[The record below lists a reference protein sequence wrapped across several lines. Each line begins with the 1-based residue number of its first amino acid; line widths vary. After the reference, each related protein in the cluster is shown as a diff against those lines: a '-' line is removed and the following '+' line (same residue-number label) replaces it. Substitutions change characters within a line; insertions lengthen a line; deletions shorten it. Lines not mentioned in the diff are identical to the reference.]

1 MAVDMIACILLLST
15 ILWDLSSGRKGG
27 LQSHRE
33 PLSILDLTTA
43 VFYSSLLFLHL
54 CLHLFEDTHIEIT
67 SILYYTIN
75 WFIMYNEL
83 SELDW
88 INNQII
94 RLIRTSFRPIMTAF
108 IIPIGTS
115 IDTSLIISMIV
126 SFGKSIKTVIIS
138 CISLFT
144 AAINTSFG
152 YYYIKTIHSENILI
166 IKWYKYYSLKKRFK
180 YIQIKRLKNKSIITS
195 MMIWCSDPRQQQL
208 EASYHHKIKKRFKYI
223 QIKRLKNKSKNYY
236 KIITSNHYIN
246 DDMVLRP

>member
-54 CLHLFEDTHIEIT
+54 CLHLFEDTHIE
-67 SILYYTIN
+67 
-75 WFIMYNEL
+75 
-83 SELDW
+83 
-88 INNQII
+88 II

-236 KIITSNHYIN
+236 KIITSMMIWCS
-246 DDMVLRP
+246 DPSQK